1 MHPSTAA
8 VRPPAS
14 RAGWPRSV
22 WVVVTLL
29 VATVAAL
36 GATLAWHSRAPAEP
50 TVPMALAG
58 GPTEP
63 TPEQLGQQGAQPA
76 QPAEAPASSPSIVPG
91 QKPPPVAASPGA
103 APSAHAVAP
112 VKRPGTPPSP
122 ANGAATSSTPVPTQP
137 AVVSVCNI
145 CGIVERVEPVQ
156 QQGKATGLGAVAGG
170 VVGGAVG
177 NRMGAGSGKTAM
189 TVLGAIGGGFAGNA
203 IEKHARS
210 DTVYRVKVRMEDG
223 SLRTVTQP
231 QTVAVGS
238 HVTLKGETLKVTAPP
253 AAGNGRAPAGDA
265 AST

>member
-14 RAGWPRSV
+14 RAAWPRSV
-22 WVVVTLL
+22 WVVIALL

-36 GATLAWHSRAPAEP
+36 GATLAWQSRAPAEP

-63 TPEQLGQQGAQPA
+63 TPEQAAL
-76 QPAEAPASSPSIVPG
+76 PAEAPASSPSVVPG
-91 QKPPPVAASPGA
+91 QKPSPVAASPRAA
-103 APSAHAVAP
+103 APPAHAVAP

-122 ANGAATSSTPVPTQP
+122 TNGAATSSTPLPTQP
-137 AVVSVCNI
+137 AVVSVCNS
-145 CGIVERVEPVQ
+145 CGIVEAVEPVQ
-156 QQGKATGLGAVAGG
+156 RQGKASGLGAVAGG

-203 IEKHARS
+203 IEKHAKS
-210 DTVYRVKVRMEDG
+210 ETVYRVKVRMEDG

-238 HVTLKGETLKVTAPP
+238 HVTLNGETLKVTAP
-253 AAGNGRAPAGDA
+253 AAASNGKSPAGDA
-265 AST
+265 ANT